1 MVEYEKK
8 ALYFFTNVLKNPK
21 MHRSNSSIYIMVE
34 FIYAQVTNK
43 TLDIVFITNYVVLN
57 PYM

>member
-8 ALYFFTNVLKNPK
+8 ALYFFVNVLKNPK
-21 MHRSNSSIYIMVE
+21 MHWSNASYYIMVE
-34 FIYAQVTNK
+34 FMYAQVTNK
-43 TLDIVFITNYVVLN
+43 TLDIVFITNYVVLS

>member
-1 MVEYEKK
+1 MVEFEKR

-21 MHRSNSSIYIMVE
+21 MHWSNSYEYIMLE
-34 FIYAQVTNK
+34 FMYAQVTNK
-43 TLDIVFITNYVVLN
+43 TLDIVFITNYAVFS